1 MSRTPLSLLLCAAL
15 TACSTTSPDV
25 VSRRDAQQ
33 MSTVLDGVIVS
44 VRPVTVEGTQ
54 SGVGSV
60 AGGIAGG
67 VAGSSVGGR
76 REGAVVGVLGA
87 VIGGVVGNAIERQA
101 TREDALEIIVQ
112 LRSGERR
119 AIVQA
124 RGTQELRS
132 GDAVQIVTTG
142 SKARV
147 SRATGT

>member
-76 REGAVVGVLGA
+76 RSAPV
-87 VIGGVVGNAIERQA
+87 
-101 TREDALEIIVQ
+101 
-112 LRSGERR
+112 R
-119 AIVQA
+119 A
-124 RGTQELRS
+124 
-132 GDAVQIVTTG
+132 
-142 SKARV
+142 
-147 SRATGT
+147 